1 MTDGRQLL
9 DENGNLFGVVNI
21 VDVLVVLMVLAVAA
35 AGGALVLAAGD
46 EPTEEPEP
54 DTATKY
60 ATIDLGNQPDHV
72 VEQIEEGDS
81 VDLGGQSSL
90 TITDMH
96 ATPVANP
103 DDDTDIHLAIRAE
116 VEGVMED
123 DSFRIGDEGL
133 QLGQEFELDTE
144 EYTANGEVTAVDDE
158 SDALARTT
166 KPVLIETS
174 MGATTAEEIQP
185 GDEHELAG
193 STVATVAEVYSYPT
207 ASDERLVLLGVEL
220 TALEGVDQPT
230 YGGDEVTTDTQIAF
244 STAAYDVTGPVIRS
258 DSTTE
263 FGEPTT
269 TTAEVEL
276 TGVDEVLIQSASTQ
290 AEWESIVEP
299 PIDEPVVV
307 DGGELRTTEI
317 NKIVTDRT
325 MRLNTTDNL
334 PVNNDEFEGGTAS
347 SIRDVT
353 DSDGNIITD
362 QSEVSN
368 GTPDRLQ
375 TTVSFEYDVSNPVFG
390 YRISDSSANAIDNGP
405 PLDIFVNGERIEGF
419 VSGFGSF
426 AGWRFALFEFGVE
439 AGESIEILVEINTDE
454 WEVDEDY
461 DRVAFDLWAIHDG
474 DFTFDFQE
482 TLDGPEGRLERPSTH
497 PELVEIGLNTANT
510 RRDVTQAN
518 FESIWNNTENEQYVE
533 LANDG
538 ATFTRFNNAESGSVT
553 FADAESS
560 VDTNIG
566 LSRFSDGE
574 ERTPTALQP
583 APTGT
588 RRESR
593 SRASS
598 NGGRACSTPPA
609 ASTSDRVPQD
619 SGHQVPPG
627 LEAAGVP
634 STTRGTAFS
643 APSER
648 SQSPTVLSASRSGSR
663 TGPIS
668 ISK

>member
-174 MGATTAEEIQP
+174 MSAGTAEEIQP

-276 TGVDEVLIQSASTQ
+276 TGVDEEFAETFEAGMTETERGETLATITDVDVQPAQVVLESDDSDIHLRDHPTEKDVRLTVELETRQTDSTLRFHGT
-290 AEWESIVEP
+290 SIEQGDTITLAFEDLT
-299 PIDEPVVV
+299 ID
-307 DGGELRTTEI
+307 GEL
-317 NKIVTDRT
+317 KA
-325 MRLNTTDNL
+325 L
-334 PVNNDEFEGGTAS
+334 
-347 SIRDVT
+347 
-353 DSDGNIITD
+353 D
-362 QSEVSN
+362 Q
-368 GTPDRLQ
+368 
-375 TTVSFEYDVSNPVFG
+375 
-390 YRISDSSANAIDNGP
+390 
-405 PLDIFVNGERIEGF
+405 
-419 VSGFGSF
+419 
-426 AGWRFALFEFGVE
+426 
-439 AGESIEILVEINTDE
+439 
-454 WEVDEDY
+454 
-461 DRVAFDLWAIHDG
+461 
-474 DFTFDFQE
+474 
-482 TLDGPEGRLERPSTH
+482 
-497 PELVEIGLNTANT
+497 
-510 RRDVTQAN
+510 
-518 FESIWNNTENEQYVE
+518 
-533 LANDG
+533 
-538 ATFTRFNNAESGSVT
+538 
-553 FADAESS
+553 
-560 VDTNIG
+560 
-566 LSRFSDGE
+566 
-574 ERTPTALQP
+574 
-583 APTGT
+583 
-588 RRESR
+588 
-593 SRASS
+593 
-598 NGGRACSTPPA
+598 
-609 ASTSDRVPQD
+609 
-619 SGHQVPPG
+619 
-627 LEAAGVP
+627 
-634 STTRGTAFS
+634 
-643 APSER
+643 
-648 SQSPTVLSASRSGSR
+648 
-663 TGPIS
+663 
-668 ISK
+668 